1 MQAGGTQRSMLDYF
15 YTQPQNIK
23 SDHLVIDSD
32 EFNHLV
38 HVMRKKVGDQII
50 VVNGQ
55 GIAYETKI
63 SNVIKKT
70 AICSISKIIQNHNE
84 PELNVV
90 LAVGILKNP
99 AKFDFLIEKV
109 TELGVKGIIPLSTER
124 TIPQKAKIDRWQKLA
139 LAAMKQC
146 GRSFLPHIHQL
157 STFNDVLNFHK
168 DFDSKFILHINP
180 ELPLERN
187 FNEAVKSQK
196 LKSVFLLIGP
206 EGGFSDQEI
215 ERSKANGFIPVS
227 LGIRRLRTE
236 TAAIAA
242 CSVLLTRTE

>member
-1 MQAGGTQRSMLDYF
+1 MFDYF

-23 SDHLVIDSD
+23 SDHLIIDDD
-32 EFNHLV
+32 EFNHLI

-55 GIAYETKI
+55 GTAYEVKI
-63 SNVIKKT
+63 SEVIKKT
-70 AICSISKIIQNHNE
+70 AICSISKIIQDHNE
-84 PELNVV
+84 SEMNVI
-90 LAVGILKNP
+90 LGVGILKNP
-99 AKFDFLIEKV
+99 AKFDFLVEKA
-109 TELGVKGIIPLSTER
+109 TELGVKEIIPLLTTR

-157 STFNDVLNFHK
+157 STFDDALTINK
-168 DFDSKFILHINP
+168 DFDSKFILHIDP
-180 ELPLERN
+180 ELPLEQN
-187 FNEAVKSQK
+187 FNDAVKSKK
-196 LKSVFLLIGP
+196 LKSILLFIGP

-215 ERSKANGFIPVS
+215 EMSKANGFTPVS

-236 TAAIAA
+236 TAAIAV
-242 CSVLLTRTE
+242 CSVLLTG